1 MALTRRQDPGGEV
14 ELDTGFGHI
23 VKLEAPKSG
32 GRNAVMEIK
41 AEHLDRFPLGGKVDT
56 KNVTLWEAV
65 QALAASGAR
74 VAYVLRIERKHGI
87 DPTIP
92 FDQLRSS
99 EKRGDPSDK
108 QREWEFVGPAGVG
121 TTVAPAAA
129 LPTQAAVPAPAP
141 VTVPASAPPPAPA
154 PIARAEAPAQ
164 GSPRIFPQ
172 ADDGPPVCPLCGKA
186 LAGGGP
192 IRKHQATG
200 RFAHLEPCLKDTQ
213 PAAAGQAAPEAGPV
227 PTSPNRSGPRL
238 AEARPWERTLPNTDT
253 LNLGSYAIK
262 ASADMVFLAKRLLRE
277 YMVARGMPLPPSPDS
292 IKRLAARLLM
302 AADRC
307 QELFRP
313 DGHFDRNDNSHN
325 RARDAVKEALID
337 FPVPFEGPP
346 EALQAE
352 RDQWVCQLAQY
363 AAELVRAAIALD
375 R

>member
-1 MALTRRQDPGGEV
+1 MARTRRQDPGGEV

-32 GRNAVMEIK
+32 GRNADMEIK
-41 AEHLDRFPLGGKVDT
+41 AEHLDRFPLAGKVDT
-56 KNVTLWEAV
+56 KNVALWDAV

-129 LPTQAAVPAPAP
+129 LADAHAPA
-141 VTVPASAPPPAPA
+141 TVPASAPPPPPTTPPPA
-154 PIARAEAPAQ
+154 ARAEAPAPA
-164 GSPRIFPQ
+164 PRLFPQ
-172 ADDGPPVCPLCGKA
+172 PDDGPPVCPLCGKA
-186 LAGGGP
+186 LAGAGP
-192 IRKHQATG
+192 IRKHQASG
-200 RFAHLEPCLKDTQ
+200 RFAHLEPCLKAGLSSPRVGNDAQ
-213 PAAAGQAAPEAGPV
+213 ESGPAPA
-227 PTSPNRSGPRL
+227 SPSGSGPRL

-277 YMVARGMPLPPSPDS
+277 YMVAKELPLPPSPDS

-325 RARDAVKEALID
+325 RARDAVREALVD

-352 RDQWVCQLAQY
+352 RDQWVCQVAEY
-363 AAELVRAAIALD
+363 AAELVRAAVALD